1 MPSHHGPAS
10 EPKLISISRRAS
22 SGDASQML
30 GKDQS
35 RKPREEQREE
45 DRLLGGGKYRY
56 VGQSVRFGIGGGV
69 SFE

>member
-1 MPSHHGPAS
+1 MPSHSGPAG
-10 EPKLISISRRAS
+10 ERKLISISKPTS

-35 RKPREEQREE
+35 RKPRDEQTEE

-56 VGQSVRFGIGGGV
+56 VDPIAGV
-69 SFE
+69 EIWDENGC